1 MSSHDEMSSHDDVSS
16 RDGVPLHDDM
26 TSHNDMTS
34 YDDMSSHGHM
44 SCRDDSSYTPRHCPH
59 VKPPEVS
66 RHPGV
71 FLCPSC
77 VLGTGEILA
86 GRADP
91 DTLVFL
97 HPVSVA
103 DDM

>member
-1 MSSHDEMSSHDDVSS
+1 MPLHDDMSSHDDLSS
-16 RDGVPLHDDM
+16 H
-26 TSHNDMTS
+26 
-34 YDDMSSHGHM
+34 DDMSSHGRM
-44 SCRDDSSYTPRHCPH
+44 SCRDDDSSYTPRHCPH

-77 VLGTGEILA
+77 VLGKCEIIA

-91 DTLVFL
+91 DTLVFFTSGERRRWPESL
-97 HPVSVA
+97 VFCLRVLSSMP
-103 DDM
+103 